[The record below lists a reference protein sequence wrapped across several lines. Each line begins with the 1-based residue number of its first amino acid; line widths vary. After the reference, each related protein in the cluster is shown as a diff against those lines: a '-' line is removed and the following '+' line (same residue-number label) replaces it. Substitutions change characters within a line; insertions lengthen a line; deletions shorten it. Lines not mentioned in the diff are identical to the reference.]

1 MFGANA
7 MWGLMSPVAKFA
19 MTCAA
24 VSPFA
29 ITQLRVFGA
38 AVLFWGASF
47 FQKRERVCGRD
58 MLRLFAASMFA
69 ILLNQGCFI
78 FGVGLASP
86 VDASIITTSMPLI
99 ALALSA
105 VFLKEAVNGKK
116 VLGIAFGA
124 LGAMMLGCSRR
135 RRKRKRRMYLGR
147 RTCFVRAVQLRRLHR
162 ALQGF
167 NRKIFPDYRDE
178 MDVHVFVFVH
188 RPVFVRTNRLRRLEY
203 RRGRC
208 AVACVHR
215 CRRNVRKL
223 HSACDGTKTPPP
235 DHSGN
240 VQLHTAARGEH
251 SCGVLGDGFFRHIED
266 SCRRA
271 HIHGRVYGF
280 DGFFEKI
287 GRKLNAVCARI
298 VRKIRTPKNN
308 LPSEKSANKK
318 PKLFCHRAWRAVFGN
333 AP

>member
-38 AVLFWGASF
+38 AVLFWIASF

-99 ALALSA
+99 ALVLSA
-105 VFLKEAVNGKK
+105 VFLKETVNGKK

-124 LGAMMLGCSRR
+124 LGAMMLVAGSGAADVGGNAKDGCIWGDALVLFAQFS
-135 RRKRKRRMYLGR
+135 YAVYI
-147 RTCFVRAVQLRRLHR
+147 VR
-162 ALQGF
+162 
-167 NRKIFPDYRDE
+167 YRDLIGKYSPITV
-178 MDVHVFVFVH
+178 MKWMFTFSFLFTAPFSYGQIASDDWNIGADVVLSLAFIVVGGTFVSYILLA
-188 RPVFVRTNRLRRLEY
+188 TGQKRLRPTIAGMYNYIQPL
-203 RRGRC
+203 
-208 AVACVHR
+208 VASIV
-215 CRRNVRKL
+215 
-223 HSACDGTKTPPP
+223 
-235 DHSGN
+235 
-240 VQLHTAARGEH
+240 
-251 SCGVLGDGFFRHIED
+251 
-266 SCRRA
+266 
-271 HIHGRVYGF
+271 
-280 DGFFEKI
+280 
-287 GRKLNAVCARI
+287 AVCWGMDSFGISKTVATALI
-298 VRKIRTPKNN
+298 FTGVYMVSTGSSRK
-308 LPSEKSANKK
+308 SGAS
-318 PKLFCHRAWRAVFGN
+318 
-333 AP
+333 